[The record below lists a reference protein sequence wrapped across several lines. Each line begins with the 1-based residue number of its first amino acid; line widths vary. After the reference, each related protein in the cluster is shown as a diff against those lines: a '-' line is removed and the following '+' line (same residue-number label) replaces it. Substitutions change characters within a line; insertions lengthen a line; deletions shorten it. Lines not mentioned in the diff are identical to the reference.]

1 MSVNAQIM
9 LLTIDDAKTN
19 WRFLFNVAVH
29 FFCSAKSSVFRVYK
43 IFVAGLV
50 NVVSI

>member
-29 FFCSAKSSVFRVYK
+29 FFVQRKVQFFACTKFLLL
-43 IFVAGLV
+43 GL
-50 NVVSI
+50 